1 MNNML
6 IAVITSSAV
15 TILWL
20 KWFWSAAQK
29 KIGKQN
35 EELTRMLTEFVERYI
50 EKVIKDRHNEGDMQ

>member
-1 MNNML
+1 MLNIL

-15 TILWL
+15 TIWWL

-50 EKVIKDRHNEGDMQ
+50 EKVIKDRH

>member
-1 MNNML
+1 MLNML
-6 IAVITSSAV
+6 IVVITSSAV

-50 EKVIKDRHNEGDMQ
+50 EKVIKDRQ

>member
-50 EKVIKDRHNEGDMQ
+50 EKVLTSKRKS

>member
-1 MNNML
+1 MLNIL
-6 IAVITSSAV
+6 IALITSSAV

-50 EKVIKDRHNEGDMQ
+50 EKVIKGRH

>member
-1 MNNML
+1 MLNML

-20 KWFWSAAQK
+20 KWFWSATQK

-50 EKVIKDRHNEGDMQ
+50 EKVIKDRQ

>member
-35 EELTRMLTEFVERYI
+35 EELTRSA
-50 EKVIKDRHNEGDMQ
+50 DA